1 MGGSLKEGPQ
11 SSDLKG
17 KQKLPEEE
25 KKGRHSFT
33 AVEYHSTTDS
43 VT

>member
-1 MGGSLKEGPQ
+1 MKEGPQ

-25 KKGRHSFT
+25 RKGRHSFT
-33 AVEYHSTTDS
+33 VVITPLQIQ
-43 VT
+43 